1 MLVVLQKLTYFYLKH
16 KSIANLNQIAAMAAE
31 AY

>member
-1 MLVVLQKLTYFYLKH
+1 LTYFYLKH